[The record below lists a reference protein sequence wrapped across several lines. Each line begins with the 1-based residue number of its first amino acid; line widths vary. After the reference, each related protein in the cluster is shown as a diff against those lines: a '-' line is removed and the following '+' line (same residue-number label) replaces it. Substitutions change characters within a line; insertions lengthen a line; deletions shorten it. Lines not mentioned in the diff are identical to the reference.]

1 MVINMIC
8 AIHQPN
14 FFPWLGYF
22 NKISR
27 ADFFVFLDEVPYP
40 KSGSSMR
47 GWSKRVKII
56 AGGQPCWISVPLI
69 YEHGIQRINDVKIN
83 TDQPWQDKLVK
94 TLTINYKK
102 SKHFSE
108 VFETLS
114 RLINYQSNSISEF
127 NIHCILEL
135 CNCLEIKCNF
145 ILQSKLQTE
154 HSSTELLI
162 EITKKVGANTYLCGG
177 GAGGYQQDELFQVE
191 GLSLEYQDYELPVYP
206 QLGKEFHPGMSIID
220 VLFNCGINGTRS
232 LIST

>member
-1 MVINMIC
+1 MIC

-27 ADFFVFLDEVPYP
+27 VDTFVFLDEVAYP

-47 GWSKRVKII
+47 GWTKRVKII
-56 AGGQPCWISVPLI
+56 AGGQPCWTSAPLI
-69 YEHGIQRINDVKIN
+69 YEHGTQKIKDVKIN
-83 TDQPWQDKLVK
+83 TSEPWQEKLIK
-94 TLTINYKK
+94 TLLINYKK
-102 SKHFSE
+102 SKYFPE
-108 VFETLS
+108 VFEVLS
-114 RLINYQSNSISEF
+114 KLITYPADGIGEF

-135 CNCLEIKCNF
+135 CEFIDIKCNF
-145 ILQSKLQTE
+145 IRQSELQTK

-177 GAGGYQQDELFQVE
+177 GATGYQQDELFQTE
-191 GLSLEYQDYELPVYP
+191 GLKLVYQNFEHPVYP

-220 VLFNCGINGTRS
+220 VLFNCGIAATRN
-232 LIST
+232 LISK

>member
-1 MVINMIC
+1 MIC

-27 ADFFVFLDEVPYP
+27 VDTFVFLDEVAYP

-47 GWSKRVKII
+47 GWTKRVKII
-56 AGGQPCWISVPLI
+56 AGGQPCWTSAPLI
-69 YEHGIQRINDVKIN
+69 YEHGTQKIKDVKIN
-83 TDQPWQDKLVK
+83 TSEPWQEKLIK
-94 TLTINYKK
+94 TLLINYKK
-102 SKHFSE
+102 SKYFPE
-108 VFETLS
+108 VFEVLS
-114 RLINYQSNSISEF
+114 KLITYPADGIGEF

-135 CNCLEIKCNF
+135 CEFIDIKCNF
-145 ILQSKLQTE
+145 IRQSELQTK

-177 GAGGYQQDELFQVE
+177 GATGYQQDELFQTE
-191 GLSLEYQDYELPVYP
+191 GLKLVYQNFEHPVYP

-220 VLFNCGINGTRS
+220 VLFNCGPTDTRN
-232 LIST
+232 LISN